1 MNPTVP
7 KPPADDGLEWLRDI
21 RRAMS
26 AECNHDPRVMGEK
39 LRAMEKQ
46 YAHRMFRTR
55 RVLERVVSPPPVPV
69 AGTAE

>member
-1 MNPTVP
+1 MNTPAP

-26 AECNHDPRVMGEK
+26 AECNHDPRIMGAK
-39 LRAMEKQ
+39 LRALEKQ

-55 RVLERVVSPPPVPV
+55 RVLEQVVSPQTVTV
-69 AGTAE
+69 AGAGE